1 MKKTFLLLC
10 VFCLGSLFSE
20 MEGQTATFKALFL
33 YNFTKNIDWPASA
46 SGDEL
51 VITILGDAEI
61 STELQKI
68 AKVKKSGRKSIKI
81 VSVRSIKDV
90 GESHIVFLG
99 SSKSSLMNSLSHTQQ
114 NKPVLLV
121 ADKGGL
127 CKHGAA
133 ISFLTVGG
141 KLRYE
146 ICPSVFESH
155 NLKVTQKVISLGITV
170 Q

>member
-1 MKKTFLLLC
+1 MKKALLLLFVIC
-10 VFCLGSLFSE
+10 IGTWFSE
-20 MEGQTATFKALFL
+20 AKGQTATFKALFL
-33 YNFTKNIDWPASA
+33 YNFTKNIEWPAAVGS
-46 SGDEL
+46 DEL
-51 VITILGDAEI
+51 VITILGDDEINAEL
-61 STELQKI
+61 EKI
-68 AKVKKSGRKSIKI
+68 ASVKKSGHKSIRIISAK
-81 VSVRSIKDV
+81 SIKDV

-127 CKHGAA
+127 CQYGAA

-146 ICPSVFESH
+146 ICPSVIESH
-155 NLKVTQKVISLGITV
+155 NLKVTQKVISLGIEI